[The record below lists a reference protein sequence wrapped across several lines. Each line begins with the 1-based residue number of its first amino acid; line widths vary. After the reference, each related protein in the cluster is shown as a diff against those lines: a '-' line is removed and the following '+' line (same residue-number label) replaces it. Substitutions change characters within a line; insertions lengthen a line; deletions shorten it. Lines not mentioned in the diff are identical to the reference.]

1 MNNYQRNDR
10 RNGQGGGQW
19 YGQQN
24 GQGGGNKGDKPAK
37 NYAISGRFKSEW
49 ITTGVNDACMELCE
63 ELAKDMVDKKV
74 SSSFLRN
81 IFGELR
87 RLEAGDF
94 ENHRSEFVMLR
105 PKMAYACG
113 RAIERNPKSKG
124 VLDALLEFYKQMAK
138 EVETT
143 AHFKNLVSV
152 MEAIV
157 AFHKAFGGSSK

>member
-24 GQGGGNKGDKPAK
+24 GQGGGNK
-37 NYAISGRFKSEW
+37 YAIAGRFKSEW

-63 ELAKDMVDKKV
+63 ELAKDMVDKRV

-87 RLEAGDF
+87 RLEAGNF
-94 ENHRSEFVMLR
+94 ENHLSEFVMLR

-113 RAIERNPKSKG
+113 RAIERNPKSKD
-124 VLDALLEFYKQMAK
+124 VLNALLEFYKQMAK

>member
-19 YGQQN
+19 YGQKN
-24 GQGGGNKGDKPAK
+24 GQGGGSK
-37 NYAISGRFKSEW
+37 YAIPDRFKSEW

-63 ELAKDMVDKKV
+63 ELAKDMVDKRV

-87 RLEAGDF
+87 RLEAGNF
-94 ENHRSEFVMLR
+94 ENHLSEFVMLR

-113 RAIERNPKSKG
+113 RAIERNPKSKD
-124 VLDALLEFYKQMAK
+124 VLDALLEFYKQMASK
-138 EVETT
+138 VKTT

>member
-10 RNGQGGGQW
+10 RNGQGGGRW

-24 GQGGGNKGDKPAK
+24 GQGGGNK
-37 NYAISGRFKSEW
+37 YAIPDRFKSEW

-63 ELAKDMVDKKV
+63 ELAKDMVDKRV

-87 RLEAGDF
+87 RLEAGNF
-94 ENHRSEFVMLR
+94 ENHLSEFVMLR

-113 RAIERNPKSKG
+113 RAIERNPKSKD
-124 VLDALLEFYKQMAK
+124 VLEALLEFYKKMAK
-138 EVETT
+138 EVKTT

>member
-10 RNGQGGGQW
+10 RNGQGGGQR

-24 GQGGGNKGDKPAK
+24 GQGGGNK
-37 NYAISGRFKSEW
+37 YAIPDRFKSEW

-63 ELAKDMVDKKV
+63 ELAKDMVDKRV

-87 RLEAGDF
+87 RLEAGNF
-94 ENHRSEFVMLR
+94 ENHHSEFVMLR

-113 RAIERNPKSKG
+113 RAIERNPKSKD
-124 VLDALLEFYKQMAK
+124 VLDALLELYKQMAS
-138 EVETT
+138 EVKTT

>member
-10 RNGQGGGQW
+10 RDGQGGGQW
-19 YGQQN
+19 RGQQS
-24 GQGGGNKGDKPAK
+24 GQGGGKRTEEPAK
-37 NYAISGRFKSEW
+37 DYRISARFRPEW
-49 ITTGVNDACMELCE
+49 ITTGVDDACMELCE
-63 ELAKDMVDKKV
+63 ELAKDMVAKRV

-94 ENHRSEFVMLR
+94 ETHRAEFVMLR

-113 RAIERNPKSKG
+113 RAIERNAWAKE
-124 VLDALLEFYKQMAK
+124 VIDALLEFYKEMAGQ
-138 EVETT
+138 VETD

-157 AFHKAFGGSSK
+157 AFHKAYGGSSK

>member
-24 GQGGGNKGDKPAK
+24 GQGGGNK
-37 NYAISGRFKSEW
+37 YAIPDRFKSEW

-63 ELAKDMVDKKV
+63 ELAKDMVDKRV

-87 RLEAGDF
+87 RLEAGNF
-94 ENHRSEFVMLR
+94 ETHRSEFVMLR
-105 PKMAYACG
+105 PKLAYACG

-124 VLDALLEFYKQMAK
+124 VLDALLKFYKQMAK
-138 EVETT
+138 EVKTT